1 MDFSNAFV
9 FLTDLAAN
17 NNRDWFNLNKDRF
30 LTIKNEFDQFIEKLI
45 PKVREIDPLLGLLEA
60 KECVFRIY
68 RDVRFSTNKE
78 PYKYHLGAYI
88 ANGGRKSRFAGY
100 YLHLQPNQSF
110 LAAGAYLPPPE
121 ILKEIRYEIVDN
133 TSEYLKIIKNS
144 NFVNYFNEISGEKG
158 KLVPKGFPKD
168 FPYVD
173 LIKFKSYEISCN
185 LTNELFFSGNVEI
198 EIINAIKAAL
208 PFNQFLNRAIQ
219 NIITGAG

>member
-1 MDFSNAFV
+1 MDFSEAFV

-30 LTIKNEFDQFIEKLI
+30 LTIKNEFDQFIDKLI
-45 PKVREIDPLLGLLEA
+45 PRVREIDRQLGLVEA

-100 YLHLQPNQSF
+100 YLHLQPKQSF

-144 NFVNYFNEISGEKG
+144 NFVKYYNEISGEKG

-168 FPYVD
+168 FLYVD
-173 LIKFKSYEISCN
+173 LIKFKSYEIGYN
-185 LTNELFFSGNVEI
+185 LTDDMFLSGEVEM

-208 PFNQFLNRAIQ
+208 PFNQFLNRAIL
-219 NIITGAG
+219 NVISDAE